1 MPTKR
6 SQLLNPFALVAYL
19 LFGGLFLAG
28 WLWFSQV
35 SDRVLTRLNQQTG
48 QLFIDK
54 DIAFDPWQRTL
65 AVNDV
70 EFEEQ
75 GIQLSAERLSFVLN
89 YRHWWG
95 PWVGESIESLS
106 AIELD
111 SANIAID
118 PDLIV
123 FTLPNWFQ
131 VLSVNSG
138 RLSVT
143 GIAQSLGFDQL
154 TLTKEDGNRLK
165 IQLDSHSAE
174 NWNFAGSYQV
184 SEGLLSGELQLADL
198 SLSTLMK
205 AIPLKVL
212 PALDNELLSNDR
224 LSGTMSAALS
234 LSWDK
239 PNGLILKGNAEG
251 QSGQLLLSGKLSGMS
266 AEWQQWQL
274 NNALFVAND
283 PGESTA
289 ELSVSGLDLRVPETV
304 TGEVIRFPVQ
314 LQQSLPAVITSLSI
328 NDSRLELERGHSP
341 WVFENVNGSL
351 VAKPALKKG
360 KEKAIWKYQANAA
373 LANVGNVQLSGQLSG
388 SDNDFT
394 FQLNNARLAGP
405 LKQYSVF
412 AGYTMQD
419 TRFDLSY
426 SSQKHAGQVDIS
438 DWKTKKIS
446 NDPPI
451 SSINLLKAL
460 ITDTSGKAVV
470 PFSIKPGK
478 SDTPL
483 PKRIYLAI
491 GQRFMTIASEPFD
504 YLSQSTGHELKP
516 ELHHEA
522 GKATLTELSLT
533 NLEYLKKVLAQRP
546 ELSLLVDVNVSESQ
560 DGPEL
565 SRHELEEA
573 LQELYSATSSAEP
586 SDAASI
592 PPKVRATL
600 MEQMY
605 LATRQH
611 QKIPEVGAQSPE
623 QRVQKAEQ
631 WLLKNWPKAPD
642 QIGKLQKA
650 RFDYLKKEMDR
661 IGIDSG
667 RVELTLS
674 SSPEQKESEP
684 YSLITLH

>member
-6 SQLLNPFALVAYL
+6 RLLLNPVALVSYL
-19 LFGGLFLAG
+19 LIGGLFLVG

-54 DIAFDPWQRTL
+54 EIAFDPWQRTL
-65 AVNDV
+65 SVNEV
-70 EFEEQ
+70 EFQVQ

-95 PWVGESIESLS
+95 PWLGENIESLS

-118 PDLIV
+118 PDLTV
-123 FTLPNWFQ
+123 FALPNWFQ
-131 VLSVNSG
+131 MLSVNSG
-138 RLSVT
+138 SLSLT
-143 GIAQSLGFDQL
+143 GIAQPLGFDQL

-165 IQLDSHSAE
+165 IQLDNRDAE
-174 NWNFAGSYQV
+174 HWRFSGSYQV
-184 SEGLLSGELQLADL
+184 SEGLLSGGLQLVDL
-198 SLSTLMK
+198 SLSTLVK
-205 AIPLKVL
+205 SVPLN
-212 PALDNELLSNDR
+212 AWSGLDNEHLSNDR

-234 LSWDK
+234 LSWGK
-239 PNGLILKGNAEG
+239 QNGLILKGNAEG

-274 NNALFVAND
+274 NNALFVGND
-283 PGESTA
+283 PEQSTA
-289 ELSVSGLDLRVPETV
+289 ELSVSGLDLRVPEALAA
-304 TGEVIRFPVQ
+304 EVLRFPVQ
-314 LQQSLPAVITSLSI
+314 LQQILPAFITSLSI
-328 NDSRLELERGHSP
+328 NDSRLELESGPSP
-341 WVFENVNGSL
+341 WVFEKLNGSL
-351 VAKPALKKG
+351 VAKALSKKG
-360 KEKAIWKYQANAA
+360 REKDAWKYQANAA

-405 LKQYSVF
+405 LKKYSVF
-412 AGYTMQD
+412 AGYTMQG

-426 SSQKHAGQVDIS
+426 NSLKHGGQVDIS

-446 NDPPI
+446 NDPPL
-451 SSINLLKAL
+451 SSIQLLKAL
-460 ITDTSGKAVV
+460 ITDKSGKAVI

-483 PKRIYLAI
+483 PKRIYLVI

-533 NLEYLKKVLAQRP
+533 NLEHLKKVLAQRP
-546 ELSLLVDVNVSESQ
+546 ELNLSVDVNVSESQ

-586 SDAASI
+586 SDASPI

-611 QKIPEVGAQSPE
+611 QKIPEVGEQSPE
-623 QRVQKAEQ
+623 QRVQKAEK

-642 QIGKLQKA
+642 QIEKLQKA
-650 RFDYLKKEMDR
+650 RFDYLKKEMNR
-661 IGIDSG
+661 VGIDSG
-667 RVELTLS
+667 RVELRISGPDQKGGEPDSVLTLR
-674 SSPEQKESEP
+674 
-684 YSLITLH
+684 